1 MAAQGTGEEGCAQ
14 SSGIAALR
22 SLTLHTRKTA
32 RKFQP
37 HPGCNNE
44 VVAPAGADERCQ
56 ARPRG
61 LDRDQTAM
69 IKPKPVVIDTDPGL
83 DDALA
88 LILAMRSADLDVR
101 AITVVAGNVP
111 LAIGS
116 SNVLRILEVLAP
128 TRPLPVYEG
137 CEIPLSPPVSRAEH
151 VHGTDGLGGASRS
164 FPVRRLKVEKGH
176 AADKM
181 LDLARRLGKDLK
193 VVALGPLTN
202 VATAVQRDATAMA
215 GIGELVVM
223 GGSADS
229 RGNATATAEFNFY
242 SDPSAAR
249 LVVRSG
255 LPVTL
260 VGLNVTQQALLPRS
274 RFNESLHA
282 MGQGPLRSFL
292 AAVGRPYFDFCRK
305 EQGSDAC
312 AMHDPLAVGAALR
325 PELIRT
331 ETMHCDVVE
340 SQGLTRGMML
350 VHQERGNPEIPPVRV
365 ATEVA
370 SQEFIELFLAT
381 ACAP

>member
-1 MAAQGTGEEGCAQ
+1 
-14 SSGIAALR
+14 
-22 SLTLHTRKTA
+22 
-32 RKFQP
+32 
-37 HPGCNNE
+37 
-44 VVAPAGADERCQ
+44 
-56 ARPRG
+56 
-61 LDRDQTAM
+61 M

-88 LILAMRSADLDVR
+88 LILAARSPALDVR

-116 SNVLRILEVLAP
+116 SNVLRILEVLGSAP
-128 TRPLPVYEG
+128 APPVFEG
-137 CEIPLSPPVSRAEH
+137 CANPLSPPVSRAEH

-164 FPVRRLKVEKGH
+164 FPVRRLEVESAH
-176 AADKM
+176 AADQM
-181 LDLARRLGKDLK
+181 LDLARRLGKDLT

-229 RGNATATAEFNFY
+229 RGNATAVAEFNFY
-242 SDPSAAR
+242 SDPAAAR

-260 VGLNVTQQALLPRS
+260 VGLNVTQRTLLPRS
-274 RFNESLHA
+274 RFNESLNA
-282 MGQGPLRSFL
+282 MHHGQLRSFL

-305 EQGSDAC
+305 EQASDAC
-312 AMHDPLAVGAALR
+312 AMHDPLAVGAAIR
-325 PELIRT
+325 PDLIRT
-331 ETMHCDVVE
+331 EPMCCDVVE
-340 SQGLTRGMML
+340 AQGLTRGMTL
-350 VHQERGNPEIPPVRV
+350 VDQDRREADVPPIRV
-365 ATEVA
+365 ATGVA
-370 SQEFIELFLAT
+370 SRDFIDLFLAT

>member
-1 MAAQGTGEEGCAQ
+1 M
-14 SSGIAALR
+14 S
-22 SLTLHTRKTA
+22 
-32 RKFQP
+32 
-37 HPGCNNE
+37 
-44 VVAPAGADERCQ
+44 
-56 ARPRG
+56 
-61 LDRDQTAM
+61 
-69 IKPKPVVIDTDPGL
+69 KPKPVVIDTDPGL

-88 LILAMRSADLDVR
+88 LILAVRSPDLDVR

-116 SNVLRILEVLAP
+116 SNVLRILEVLGPAP
-128 TRPLPVYEG
+128 APPVFEG
-137 CEIPLSPPVSRAEH
+137 CKIPLSPPVSRAEH

-164 FPVRRLKVEKGH
+164 FPVRCLKVERRH
-176 AADKM
+176 AADQM
-181 LDLARRLGKDLK
+181 IDLARRLGKDLT

-229 RGNATATAEFNFY
+229 RGNATAVAEFNFY

-260 VGLNVTQQALLPRS
+260 VGLNVTQQTLLPRS

-282 MGQGPLRSFL
+282 MHQGPLRSFL
-292 AAVGRPYFDFCRK
+292 AAVGRPYFNFCRK
-305 EQGSDAC
+305 EQASDAC
-312 AMHDPLAVGAALR
+312 AMHDPLAVGAAIR
-325 PELIRT
+325 PDLIRA
-331 ETMHCDVVE
+331 EPMRCDVVE
-340 SQGLTRGMML
+340 TQGLTRGMTL
-350 VHQERGNPEIPPVRV
+350 VDQVRRDAEVPPVRV

-370 SQEFIELFLAT
+370 SRKFIELFLAT